1 MINDKKNILLV
12 DDDLIDRLAFER
24 YAKKTAFPYGYM
36 LAGSIREALQIL
48 ETHEFDAL
56 VLDYMLG
63 DGTAFD
69 LISKAGRAAIIVVT
83 GLGDEKVAV
92 AAMKAG
98 AADYLV
104 KDTQGG
110 YLTTLPLT
118 IDRAIRNK
126 ENERELALYR
136 ENLEYLVAERTME
149 LAAEVFQHQQAAKA
163 LRDSQ
168 RNWERTFNAINDIII
183 IVDSDRI
190 IIRANRAAASI
201 LNLATRDLV
210 GKTYHDFFQ
219 NNKNDPAECPV
230 EKCLNEEQ
238 GCAVE
243 LQYGKER
250 IHLVSCSPVFTQKGN
265 IDAIVLVG
273 KDITEQKQLETQ
285 LIQAQKMEAIGV
297 LAGGISH
304 DFNNILTGIL
314 GYSQLALRQ
323 SEPDSF
329 IYNALGNINTAGL
342 RARDLVKQIL
352 AFSRK
357 SSETKQLLLVQL
369 IIKECLTL
377 IRATIPST
385 VTIRHDI
392 DPDCGVIMASPVQ
405 LHQVLMNLCAN
416 ASHAMEETGGELFI
430 SLRQAI
436 LTKQQEKRLNLP
448 AGPYLLLAVRDTGA
462 GIDPEILSRIFEPFF
477 TTKGLG
483 KGTGMGLSVV
493 HGIIKECG
501 GNITVESKK
510 GAGSLFQIF
519 LPLSNSNG
527 QEGIIAETE
536 SLPLQTGS
544 GRILFVDDEEQI
556 RLFAKTMLEELGY
569 KVTTAEDG
577 MEAWRIFTAKPE
589 DFDLVITDKTMPRLK
604 GLTLAGKIRAVR
616 TDLPIILCSGDQ
628 TGMIPAMLG
637 TVGIQKFLTKPF
649 VIGDLAQAVHE
660 ALAEIQPPADSNST

>member
-1 MINDKKNILLV
+1 MTNDKKNILLV

-24 YAKKTAFPYGYM
+24 YARKTVFPYGYM

-56 VLDYMLG
+56 VLDYILG

-104 KDTQGG
+104 KDTLGG

-149 LAAEVFQHQQAAKA
+149 LAAEVSQHQKAAKA

-201 LNLATRDLV
+201 LNLAPRDLV
-210 GKTYHDFFQ
+210 GKIYHDFFR
-219 NNKNDPAECPV
+219 NDKEDSVESPV

-243 LQYGKER
+243 LQYGKGR
-250 IHLVSCSPVFTQKGN
+250 IHLVSCSPVFTQKGVM
-265 IDAIVLVG
+265 DAIVLVG
-273 KDITEQKQLETQ
+273 KDITEQKQLEAQ
-285 LIQAQKMEAIGV
+285 LVQAQKMEAIGV

-314 GYSQLALRQ
+314 GYSQLAMRQ
-323 SEPDSF
+323 TEPDSF
-329 IYNALGNINTAGL
+329 IYNALENINKAGL

-377 IRATIPST
+377 IRATIPRT

-392 DPDCGVIMASPVQ
+392 DPDCGVIMANPVQ
-405 LHQVLMNLCAN
+405 IHQVLMNLCAN
-416 ASHAMEETGGELFI
+416 ASHAMEKTGGELFI

-436 LTKQQEKRLNLP
+436 LTKEQEKRLNLP
-448 AGPYLLLAVRDTGA
+448 AGRYLLLAVQDTGA

-510 GAGSLFQIF
+510 GIGSLFHIF
-519 LPLSNSNG
+519 LPLSKSNM
-527 QEGIIAETE
+527 QENATETE
-536 SLPLQTGS
+536 TPPLQTGS

-556 RLFAKTMLEELGY
+556 RFFAKIMLGELGY
-569 KVTTAEDG
+569 QVTMAVDG
-577 MEAWRIFTAKPE
+577 MEAWRFFTAKP
-589 DFDLVITDKTMPRLK
+589 DGFDLVITDKSMPKLT
-604 GLTLAGKIRAVR
+604 GLDLAGKIRSVR

-628 TGMIPAMLG
+628 TGMTPAMLG

-649 VIGDLAQAVHE
+649 VIGDMAQAVHE
-660 ALAEIQPPADSNST
+660 ALAEVQPPADSNST